1 MTQGNS
7 LKRNNFDLLRLLFAA
22 GVMLVHSYDLTH
34 SKALKPFHFL
44 INSET
49 MVQGFFIISG
59 FLIVMSYEKSRSLA
73 DYFERRARR
82 IYPAYFVVIML
93 GLVLGAFFTTLH
105 PGAFFTAKA
114 TVLHLLV
121 NLLFL
126 NFIKPDLPGVFTTNS
141 MHAIN
146 GALWSLKIEV
156 MFYVCV
162 PAIVWLV
169 RKYRPWK
176 VLLTIYLL
184 SFVYNFGLGNLEA
197 HYHLAQ
203 SIGNEG
209 RDGLFSLLEK
219 QLPGQ
224 LTFFMAGAAAYYYR
238 KWFGKYYGVLTSL
251 SAVVLVADWYLPLG
265 LLQPAA
271 LSVFVIFLACYI
283 PCLGNAGRFGDLS
296 YGLYIYHFPI
306 IQALIALGLY
316 KANPWGA
323 LGFTICGALS
333 CAFLSWHLI
342 EKRWLRPGSHYRQV
356 EKPVTDSA
364 APAPATTAP

>member
-1 MTQGNS
+1 MTKGNS
-7 LKRNNFDLLRLLFAA
+7 LKHNNFDLLRLIFAA
-22 GVMLVHSYDLTH
+22 GVVLVHSYDLTGARTLE
-34 SKALKPFHFL
+34 SLHFL

-59 FLIVMSYEKSRSLA
+59 FLIVMSYEKSRSLR
-73 DYFERRARR
+73 DYFERRFRR
-82 IYPAYFVVIML
+82 IYPAYLVVVLL
-93 GLVLGAFFTTLH
+93 GLVLGAFFTTL
-105 PGAFFTAKA
+105 PLKGFFTAKGTFIY
-114 TVLHLLV
+114 TVS
-121 NLLFL
+121 NLLFM
-126 NFIKPDLPGVFTTNS
+126 NFVKPDLPGVFGANS

-156 MFYVCV
+156 MFYLCV

-184 SFVYNFGLGNLEA
+184 SFAYKFGLDYYEA
-197 HYHLAQ
+197 HGHFVQ

-209 RDGLFSLLEK
+209 KSGLFSLLGK
-219 QLPGQ
+219 QLFGQ

-238 KWFGKYYGVLTSL
+238 DWFGNYCNLLAAL
-251 SAVVLVADWYLPLG
+251 SVVVLMADWYLPMG

-271 LSVFVIFLACYI
+271 LGIFVIFLACYI
-283 PCLGNAGRFGDLS
+283 PCLGNAGRFGDVS

-306 IQALIALGLY
+306 IQALIALGFY
-316 KANPWGA
+316 KANAWGA
-323 LGFTICGALS
+323 LGITVGGALF

-342 EKRWLRPGSHYRQV
+342 EKRWLRPSSHYR
-356 EKPVTDSA
+356 EA
-364 APAPATTAP
+364 AKSTPAASVANPS